1 MVGYYQYTASARL
14 LQEAE
19 IFSEKQ
25 LPRAGKVCIIKPAIH
40 GLAGMSPKN
49 EEMNMILVV
58 DIGNTTVSFGG
69 VEISYPNAYRV
80 RFRTKLDTNSTWD
93 AADYTVHLLKR
104 LKMLGRELEDFSG
117 VVISSVVPRVLEVMV
132 ESCYSIFGVAPL
144 VITQESRLGLT
155 VEVPHPEKVGRDRL
169 VDSAWA
175 CAHYPLP
182 LVTVDLGTATTFNVI
197 KEGAVFLGGVI
208 CPGME
213 TGLRA
218 LSGHTAQLPMLE
230 LEDPGHVVGKDTAEC
245 MRSGAV
251 YGSAALVDGIVRSIE
266 EELGSP
272 VSLVITGGG
281 ARYIDHLVRHA
292 HDYDPDM
299 ILKGLAYLYTLNK
312 K

>member
-1 MVGYYQYTASARL
+1 
-14 LQEAE
+14 
-19 IFSEKQ
+19 
-25 LPRAGKVCIIKPAIH
+25 
-40 GLAGMSPKN
+40 
-49 EEMNMILVV
+49 MILVV

-104 LKMLGRELEDFSG
+104 LKTLGRELEDFSG
-117 VVISSVVPRVLEVMV
+117 VVISSVVPKVLEVMV

-144 VITQESRLGLT
+144 VITQESHLGLT

-175 CAHYPLP
+175 SAHYPLP

-197 KEGAVFLGGVI
+197 KTGRVFSGGVI

-218 LSGHTAQLPMLE
+218 LSGHTAQLPLLE

-251 YGSAALVDGIVRSIE
+251 YGAAALVDGIVRSIE

-281 ARYIDHLVRHA
+281 ARFIDHLVRHD

>member
-1 MVGYYQYTASARL
+1 M
-14 LQEAE
+14 
-19 IFSEKQ
+19 
-25 LPRAGKVCIIKPAIH
+25 
-40 GLAGMSPKN
+40 
-49 EEMNMILVV
+49 
-58 DIGNTTVSFGG
+58 
-69 VEISYPNAYRV
+69 
-80 RFRTKLDTNSTWD
+80 
-93 AADYTVHLLKR
+93 
-104 LKMLGRELEDFSG
+104 
-117 VVISSVVPRVLEVMV
+117 
-132 ESCYSIFGVAPL
+132 
-144 VITQESRLGLT
+144 
-155 VEVPHPEKVGRDRL
+155 
-169 VDSAWA
+169 
-175 CAHYPLP
+175 
-182 LVTVDLGTATTFNVI
+182 DLGTATTFNVI

-251 YGSAALVDGIVRSIE
+251 YGAAALVDGIVRSIE

-299 ILKGLAYLYTLNK
+299 ILKGLAYLYTLNR
-312 K
+312 

>member
-1 MVGYYQYTASARL
+1 
-14 LQEAE
+14 
-19 IFSEKQ
+19 
-25 LPRAGKVCIIKPAIH
+25 
-40 GLAGMSPKN
+40 MSPKN

-69 VEISYPNAYRV
+69 VEISYPNAHRV

-104 LKMLGRELEDFSG
+104 LKTLGRELEDFSG